1 MLSNDADSFAYLLK
15 YAPEWLSL
23 GLEELWLQYG
33 NWETKRMIPIHQIV
47 QAIGVPF
54 SKIVVRAH
62 ILSGFDYVSK
72 FGTKK
77 TALSFA
83 PLEYLS
89 SFGDS
94 ESLSECDLKKAEE
107 YLVKVWV
114 GLRRKTKAKNFD
126 ELRLEMY
133 SSPTYGGLHTLGPT
147 RFPIKY
153 MHIYSFD

>member
-33 NWETKRMIPIHQIV
+33 NGETKRMIPIHQII

-77 TALSFA
+77 AALSFA

-94 ESLSECDLKKAEE
+94 ESLSERDLKKAEE

-114 GLRRKTKAKNFD
+114 GFQRKTRAKNFD
-126 ELRLEMY
+126 EPQARLMENCT
-133 SSPTYGGLHTLGPT
+133 SSARPG
-147 RFPIKY
+147 FE
-153 MHIYSFD
+153 

>member
-62 ILSGFDYVSK
+62 ILSGCDYVSK
-72 FGTKK
+72 FGSKK
-77 TALSFA
+77 AALSFA
-83 PLEYLS
+83 PLEYLNAFS
-89 SFGDS
+89 HN
-94 ESLSECDLKKAEE
+94 ESTECDLKKAEE

-114 GLRRKTKAKNFD
+114 GWCH
-126 ELRLEMY
+126 M
-133 SSPTYGGLHTLGPT
+133 HTQG
-147 RFPIKY
+147 
-153 MHIYSFD
+153 